1 MQEMLS
7 FEVIGKT
14 GLLTLRDTARRN
26 SLSADMKAQLQVRIE
41 QLAKNREL
49 TALVI
54 TGEGSVFCS
63 GGDLGELG
71 GSARA
76 VESDRRRLYSLH
88 DWVQLLMNL
97 ELPVIA
103 AVNGPAIGAG
113 FGLALAADFVLCD
126 ESAWFRASFARVG
139 LLPDTGIFFTLPR
152 IVGLQVAKELIFTGR
167 RLNAQEALALR
178 IAMAVCPTARLM
190 DEAMALARRFEHAP
204 TAALGAS
211 KRILNQSFHL
221 DARALV
227 EMEAAGQ
234 AIFFQSAA
242 HKQALADFAAGRP
255 FRFDWEAPQ

>member
-1 MQEMLS
+1 MRETLS
-7 FEVIGKT
+7 FDVVGRT
-14 GLLTLRDTARRN
+14 GVLTLRDPARRN
-26 SLSADMKAQLQVRIE
+26 SLSADMKAQLHARIG
-41 QLAKNREL
+41 QLAQDRAL
-49 TALVI
+49 AALVI

-63 GGDLGELG
+63 GGDLGELTG
-71 GSARA
+71 PPRGA
-76 VESDRRRLYSLH
+76 ESDRRRLYALH

-103 AVNGPAIGAG
+103 AVNGPALGAG
-113 FGLALAADFVLCD
+113 FGLALAADFVLCAD
-126 ESAWFRASFARVG
+126 SAWFRASFARVG
-139 LLPDTGIFFTLPR
+139 VLPDTGMFFTLPR
-152 IVGLQVAKELIFTGR
+152 IVGLQMAKQLIFTGR
-167 RLNAQEALALR
+167 RVDAQEALALH
-178 IAMAVCPTARLM
+178 IAMAVHPAARLM

-242 HKQALADFAAGRP
+242 HQQALADFAAGRP
-255 FRFDWEAPQ
+255 LRFDWEAPY